1 MPLVTEFWHTAA
13 MARMSRFASGFAC
26 GITSGCG
33 AVGRV
38 ARVCGWTFLV
48 AVGVAAWGHG
58 VAARAQDADVTT
70 LHVYAN
76 TIQIPVLVLGEDR
89 KKIAPIAA
97 DRFHV
102 SFDGGPPFKVSH
114 VRLEGD
120 DPISLAILLDVSG
133 PQAVLMPKVD
143 SAIAKLASLSL
154 RPQDHVSV
162 YALDCKLTRSAEN
175 VVVSPELLKDA
186 VARSLQSWRDRMR
199 DRHGTGCQQ
208 TVHLWDALAY
218 ITNRLADQRGRR
230 VILVVTD
237 GNDKGSRNRWNEVRI
252 FAQATAVA
260 IFGMSYLP
268 NEPGFLQS
276 LNAPEFSQSLSSE
289 DAFHSVCE
297 LSGGLVF
304 AANRDTLG
312 KRLTEF
318 VAMVRGRYI
327 VEFPRPYNSTR
338 GQHQFVVTI
347 DNSNAFIRS
356 TGISVPLQDAKVLAD
371 PTTVRPNST
380 SAPEEGTHRILT
392 PPQ

>member
-1 MPLVTEFWHTAA
+1 MLVVAEFWHTAA
-13 MARMSRFASGFAC
+13 MAKSSGFASGFELRFE
-26 GITSGCG
+26 SGLG

-38 ARVCGWTFLV
+38 AAVWVGTF
-48 AVGVAAWGHG
+48 AVVLGMAAWRG
-58 VAARAQDADVTT
+58 VMARAQDADVTT

-89 KKIAPIAA
+89 KKTAPIAPN
-97 DRFHV
+97 RFQV
-102 SFDGGPPFKVSH
+102 SVDGGPPFRASH

-133 PQAVLMPKVD
+133 PQEVLMPKVD
-143 SAIAKLASLSL
+143 GAIAKLASLSL
-154 RPQDHVSV
+154 RPEDRVSV
-162 YALDCKLTRSAEN
+162 YALDCKLRRSAEN

-186 VARSLQSWRDRMR
+186 VSRSLQPWKDRMR
-199 DRHGTGCQQ
+199 NRHGTACQQ
-208 TVHLWDALAY
+208 TMHLWDALAY

-230 VILVVTD
+230 VILAVTD
-237 GNDKGSRNRWNEVRI
+237 GNDKGSSNRWNEVRT

-260 IFGMSYLP
+260 IFGMTYVP
-268 NEPGFLQS
+268 NEPGFLQG
-276 LNAPEFSQSLSSE
+276 LNAPGFSQSLNSE

-304 AANRDTLG
+304 AANRDTLD

-338 GQHQFVVTI
+338 GQHQLMVTI
-347 DNSNAFIRS
+347 DKSKAFIRS
-356 TGISVPLQDAKVLAD
+356 TGIAVPLQDAKVLSD
-371 PTTVRPNST
+371 PTTVRPDST
-380 SAPEEGTHRILT
+380 SAPEEGTRHILT